1 MPEKDVPKKENANEN
16 HNTKIIHF
24 ADLENKAARKNYRN
38 RVKYAL
44 PELKLCLVGE
54 PSRARKLIPIQAPE
68 DAARFLNPLRY
79 AAEEHFISLHL
90 NARHE
95 VLGLHEVSHG
105 SLSASLVHPREVF
118 KAALLANSY
127 ALIVCHNHPSG
138 SKVVPSKEDLET
150 TGQLFSAGK
159 LLGVTL
165 IDHLIVG
172 PGLKKNTVYSVREHH
187 PELWRSG

>member
-1 MPEKDVPKKENANEN
+1 MQKVRDAQSEVKQLNEFESSFETKKPK
-16 HNTKIIHF
+16 
-24 ADLENKAARKNYRN
+24 RNYSK

-44 PELKLCLVGE
+44 PQLKLCLVGE
-54 PSRARKLIPIQAPE
+54 PSRARKLFPIQQPE
-68 DAARFLNPLRY
+68 DAARFLNPLRF

-127 ALIVCHNHPSG
+127 AIIVCHNHPSG

-150 TGQLFSAGK
+150 TTQLYNAGK

-172 PGLKKNTVYSVREHH
+172 PGQRKNAVYSIREHH
-187 PELWRSG
+187 PELWRSVQ